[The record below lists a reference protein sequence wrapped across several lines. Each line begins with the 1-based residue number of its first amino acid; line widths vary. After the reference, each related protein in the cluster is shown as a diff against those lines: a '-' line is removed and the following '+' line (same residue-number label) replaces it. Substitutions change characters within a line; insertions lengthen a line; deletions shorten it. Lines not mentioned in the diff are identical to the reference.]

1 MKARDLAYETGSAL
15 LANRV
20 RSLLTILGIVIGIA
34 AVIAL
39 TSLIDG
45 MRAAIV
51 GQLGLNAAR
60 TVEIVCWPPNN
71 RQLTEADVE
80 TMARDLAG
88 DYDFITCYAYAA
100 WSSVSS
106 STSTS
111 EEMDIMACDE
121 KFFEARGLKAEKGRV
136 FTAEENEESSMVVV
150 LGGASVKKL
159 FGRADADAVGKTV
172 RIGNDTY
179 TVVGTL
185 ESDSMQGDW
194 CVAYIPYRTAKVRLI
209 GQQSGAMLNIFGF
222 ARESADIYGV
232 AERTDSYLR
241 TKYNIPEADP
251 DGGGTSEEGYCYIST
266 AQSMLD
272 QLESTMSSFRLMA
285 FAVAGISL
293 LVGGIGIMNMMLTNV
308 TERIREIGLRK
319 ALGAKRADITAQF
332 LLESIA
338 ICVVGGVIGVAVGYG
353 AAWLLAG
360 LAGSSLGYENLVP
373 VITPQT
379 ALVAAG
385 ICCGIGVLFG
395 FYPARRAARL
405 DPVEALRYQ

>member
-60 TVEIVCWPPNN
+60 TVEITCWPPNN

-80 TMARDLAG
+80 AMSRDLAG
-88 DYDFITCYAYAA
+88 DYDFITYYAYAWA
-100 WSSVSS
+100 NVTSSNSS
-106 STSTS
+106 S
-111 EEMDIMACDE
+111 EDMEIMACDE

-150 LGGASVKKL
+150 LGGASVQKL

-209 GQQSGAMLNIFGF
+209 GQQSGAMLSIFGF
-222 ARESADIYGV
+222 ARENADIYGV

-251 DGGGTSEEGYCYIST
+251 DGGGSSEEGYCYIST

-338 ICVVGGVIGVAVGYG
+338 ICIVGGVIGVAVGYG

-360 LAGSSLGYENLVP
+360 FAGSSLGYENLVP

-379 ALVAAG
+379 ALLAAG

>member
-185 ESDSMQGDW
+185 ESDSIQGDW
-194 CVAYIPYRTAKVRLI
+194 CVAYIPYRTAKARLI
-209 GQQSGAMLNIFGF
+209 GQQSGAPLHIFGF

-251 DGGGTSEEGYCYIST
+251 DGGGSSEEGYCHIST

-338 ICVVGGVIGVAVGYG
+338 ICIVGGVIGVAVGYG

-360 LAGSSLGYENLVP
+360 FAGSSLGYENLVP

>member
-60 TVEIVCWPPNN
+60 TVEITCWPPNN

-80 TMARDLAG
+80 AMSRDLAG
-88 DYDFITCYAYAA
+88 DYDFITYYAYAWA
-100 WSSVSS
+100 NVTSS
-106 STSTS
+106 SSAS
-111 EEMDIMACDE
+111 EDMDIMACDE
-121 KFFEARGLKAEKGRV
+121 RLCEAMGLKVEKGRF

-150 LGGASVKKL
+150 LGGASVKNL
-159 FGRADADAVGKTV
+159 FGAADADAVGKTV

-185 ESDSMQGDW
+185 ESNSMQGDW
-194 CVAYIPYRTAKVRLI
+194 CVAYLPYQTAKVRLI
-209 GQQSGAMLNIFGF
+209 GQQGGSMLSIFGF
-222 ARESADIYGV
+222 ARENADIYGV

-251 DGGGTSEEGYCYIST
+251 NGDGSSEEGYCYVST

-338 ICVVGGVIGVAVGYG
+338 ICIVGGVIGVAVGYG

-360 LAGSSLGYENLVP
+360 FAGSSLGYENLVP

-379 ALVAAG
+379 ALLAAG

>member
-60 TVEIVCWPPNN
+60 TVEITCWPPNN

-80 TMARDLAG
+80 AMSRDLAG
-88 DYDFITCYAYAA
+88 DYDFITYYAYAA

-121 KFFEARGLKAEKGRV
+121 KFFEARGMKAEKGRV

-185 ESDSMQGDW
+185 ESNSMQGDW
-194 CVAYIPYRTAKVRLI
+194 CVAYIPYQTAKVRLI
-209 GQQSGAMLNIFGF
+209 GQQSGAMLDIFGF
-222 ARESADIYGV
+222 ARENADIYGV

-251 DGGGTSEEGYCYIST
+251 DGGGSSEEGYCYVST

-338 ICVVGGVIGVAVGYG
+338 ICIVGGVIGVAVGYG

-360 LAGSSLGYENLVP
+360 FAGSSLGYENLVP

-379 ALVAAG
+379 ALLAAG

>member
-106 STSTS
+106 SSSVS

-251 DGGGTSEEGYCYIST
+251 DGGGSSGEGYCYVST

-293 LVGGIGIMNMMLTNV
+293 LVGGIGIMNMMFTNV

-338 ICVVGGVIGVAVGYG
+338 ICIVGGVIGVAVGYG

-360 LAGSSLGYENLVP
+360 FAGSSLGYENLVP

>member
-172 RIGNDTY
+172 RIGNDSY

-222 ARESADIYGV
+222 ARENADIYGV

-251 DGGGTSEEGYCYIST
+251 DGGGSSEEGYCYIST

-360 LAGSSLGYENLVP
+360 FAGSSLGYENLVP

-379 ALVAAG
+379 ALLAAG

>member
-1 MKARDLAYETGSAL
+1 MKAHDLAYETGSAL

-159 FGRADADAVGKTV
+159 FGREDADAVGKTV
-172 RIGNDTY
+172 RIGNDSY

-222 ARESADIYGV
+222 ARENADIYGV

-251 DGGGTSEEGYCYIST
+251 DGGGSSEEGYCYIST

-360 LAGSSLGYENLVP
+360 FAGSSLGYENLVP

-395 FYPARRAARL
+395 FYPARHAARL

>member
-80 TMARDLAG
+80 AMTRDLAG
-88 DYDFITCYAYAA
+88 DYDFITYYAYAA
-100 WSSVSS
+100 WSNVTS

-185 ESDSMQGDW
+185 ESNSMQGDW

-209 GQQSGAMLNIFGF
+209 GQQSGAMLDIFGF
-222 ARESADIYGV
+222 ARENADIYGV

-251 DGGGTSEEGYCYIST
+251 DGGGSSEEGYCYVST

-319 ALGAKRADITAQF
+319 ALGAKRVDITAQF

-338 ICVVGGVIGVAVGYG
+338 ICIVGGVIGVAVGYG

-360 LAGSSLGYENLVP
+360 FAGSSLGYENLVP

-379 ALVAAG
+379 ALLAAG

>member
-88 DYDFITCYAYAA
+88 DYDFITCSAYA

-106 STSTS
+106 STSAS

-209 GQQSGAMLNIFGF
+209 GQQSGAMLSIFGF

-251 DGGGTSEEGYCYIST
+251 DGGGTSEEGYCHIST

-338 ICVVGGVIGVAVGYG
+338 ICIVGGVIGVAVGYG

-360 LAGSSLGYENLVP
+360 FAGSSLGYENLVP